1 MVEAQISKENGV
13 REREGSVVV
22 VVVQLVFL
30 SILYSEPNTL
40 SLLRES

>member
-1 MVEAQISKENGV
+1 MERERE

>member
-1 MVEAQISKENGV
+1 
-13 REREGSVVV
+13 

-40 SLLRES
+40 SLLRESWSFPPSDTFVSRYK